1 MGQVITL
8 KLYGR
13 IAFVTEGQTPVTNGL
28 EVGIAVVVTFLLGLW
43 TTILRQFAQ
52 SFLELVTMVAGQ
64 RQLRTVFQDD
74 TVFSMKPGL

>member
-1 MGQVITL
+1 MAQVITL
-8 KLYGR
+8 KLYGW

-52 SFLELVTMVAGQ
+52 SFLELVTMVAGK

-74 TVFSMKPGL
+74 AIFSMKPGL